1 MVTASQS
8 YLQRAKTEEAPLPL
22 ADLGF
27 FDQLNPVSYKKN
39 QFVFL
44 PGDPSRHLYVIKS
57 GLVRTGL
64 YPGEE
69 RSIITS
75 ILKSGDIFGEKVIFG
90 EEKRVEFAQVIDD
103 ETELYL
109 IPLADLQRKMSD
121 TNNLCFSITQIIG
134 KKLLKTHRRL
144 ETLVFND
151 AQSRIIQLLMEL
163 VKENGYRVGY
173 EMFLPRFFTHKEI
186 AQMTNT
192 SRQTVTTV
200 LNKLKSLNLIYIRKH
215 QLLVRDMESLEKL
228 VVSE

>member
-8 YLQRAKTEEAPLPL
+8 YLKRAKIEETPLPL
-22 ADLGF
+22 AGMGF
-27 FDQLNPVSYKKN
+27 FDHLEPVSYKKN
-39 QFVFL
+39 QFLFM
-44 PGDPSRHLYVIKS
+44 PGDPSKHLYVIKN
-57 GLVRTGL
+57 GLIRTGL

-75 ILKSGDIFGEKVIFG
+75 ILKSGDILGEKVIFG
-90 EEKRVEFAQVIDD
+90 EEKRSEFAQVIDD
-103 ETELYL
+103 NTEVYQ
-109 IPLADLQRKMSD
+109 IPLAMLQKKMDD
-121 TNNLCFSITQIIG
+121 TNNLCFDITQIIG
-134 KKLLKTHRRL
+134 RKLLKTHRRL

-151 AQSRIIQLLMEL
+151 AQSRIIQLLIEL

-215 QLLVRDMESLEKL
+215 QLLVRDMQNLEAL
-228 VVSE
+228 VVTN